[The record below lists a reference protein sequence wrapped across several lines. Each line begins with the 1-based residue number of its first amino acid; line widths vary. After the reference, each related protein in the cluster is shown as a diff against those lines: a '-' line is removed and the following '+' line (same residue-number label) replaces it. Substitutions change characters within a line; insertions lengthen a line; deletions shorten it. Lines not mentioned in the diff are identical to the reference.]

1 MEKTKIDLIN
11 RYFEDE
17 LSNEE
22 KQELLKLIK
31 EDEGLFDYFRKI
43 EILKKDLK
51 EIKNIREKVN
61 LEYRILEKIRKYKIK
76 KRISLSLGFAL
87 TFALVLLMLFPF
99 NQRENFIRVANINK
113 TNHKYLISNVKDNL
127 NIKEIEITLFVK
139 DEKIEEKT
147 GNLKIPKDEF
157 NLLFETLSD
166 KGDIL
171 VEKIEGGGEKSDY
184 ISIKINYKNY
194 PNKSFSYYLGVFLPY
209 FIIAIIFSMPLFFIL
224 KRKSKILT

>member
-1 MEKTKIDLIN
+1 MKKTKKDLIN

-17 LSNEE
+17 LSQEE
-22 KQELLKLIK
+22 KEEILKVIK
-31 EDEGLFDYFRKI
+31 EDEELFNYFRKI
-43 EILKKDLK
+43 EILKEDLR

-61 LEYRILEKIRKYKIK
+61 LENRVLEKIRNYKIK
-76 KRISLSLGFAL
+76 KKLSLSLGFAL
-87 TFALVLLMLFPF
+87 TFALVLLMIFPF
-99 NQRENFIRVANINK
+99 HQRENFIKVININK

-147 GNLKIPKDEF
+147 GNLKIPKEEF

-166 KGDIL
+166 KGDVV

-194 PNKSFSYYLGVFLPY
+194 PHKNFSYYLGVFLPY
-209 FIIAIIFSMPLFFIL
+209 FIIAIFLVVPFFFVIN
-224 KRKSKILT
+224 RKSKILT